1 MDSSITLHVVC
12 NPIVNFSVVQSLSSP
27 IGSVIIE
34 NHSDKTLENLELVAD
49 SATDLMVDSTF
60 PCAGDSCTRN
70 GRGRLPFHGGGY
82 SQAFADH
89 RARAGWY

>member
-1 MDSSITLHVVC
+1 MIPLRGVPHGFITLHVVC

-27 IGSVIIE
+27 IESVIIE

-60 PCAGDSCTRN
+60 PCAGECWMVLN
-70 GRGRLPFHGGGY
+70 LN
-82 SQAFADH
+82 
-89 RARAGWY
+89 